1 MEFQIILF
9 RGSNNLDNNFSGFY
23 RLEDRF
29 DEGERWRRGGYL
41 GIFEIPIHSWN
52 VSMGNIFLSV
62 SVRAKVEK

>member
-29 DEGERWRRGGYL
+29 DEGEQWRRGGYL
-41 GIFEIPIHSWN
+41 GIFEIPIHS
-52 VSMGNIFLSV
+52 
-62 SVRAKVEK
+62 